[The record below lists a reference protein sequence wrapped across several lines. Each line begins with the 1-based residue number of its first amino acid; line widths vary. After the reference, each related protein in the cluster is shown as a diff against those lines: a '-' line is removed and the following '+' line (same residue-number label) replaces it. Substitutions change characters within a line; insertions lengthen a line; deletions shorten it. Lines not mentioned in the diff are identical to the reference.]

1 MSDRLIPAAAPWLAG
16 LFFSLVILLVLRRPL
31 ARLWR
36 LFLRSAG
43 GLAVLALLSKA
54 GGLMGICLG
63 VNWLNALILG
73 LLGLPGFGLLL
84 MLRWVLQTP

>member
-1 MSDRLIPAAAPWLAG
+1 MSDRLIPAAPWLAG
-16 LFFSLVILLVLRRPL
+16 LFFGFIFLLILRRPL

-36 LFLRSAG
+36 LFIRSAG
-43 GLAVLALLSKA
+43 GLAALALLSKS
-54 GGLMGICLG
+54 GGLLGGICLG
-63 VNWLNALILG
+63 VNWLNALVLG

>member
-1 MSDRLIPAAAPWLAG
+1 MTDWLIHAAPWLTG
-16 LFFSLVILLVLRRPL
+16 LFFSSILLLALRRPL

-43 GLAVLALLSKA
+43 GLAALALLNST
-54 GGLMGICLG
+54 GGLMGISLG
-63 VNWLNALILG
+63 VNWLNGLVLG